1 MIEAMVHSE
10 IPGLKLLF
18 RGKVRDVYDLG
29 QELLIVTTDRISAF
43 DVILP
48 DPIPGKGRVL
58 NLLTRFWLERLKDV
72 IPTHTSDR
80 ALRDVIADPVLYDEL
95 KDRAVVVKKTQPLP
109 VECVVRGYLLGT
121 GYHDY
126 LKTGSVC
133 GIKLPAGM
141 KEAAKLP
148 HAIFTPSS
156 KAKIGQHDENITF
169 AEVIDRLGKGLAER
183 LRDVSV
189 ELYEAG
195 AKYSENKGIIIADTK
210 FEFGLIGAELTLIDE
225 VLTPDSSR
233 FWPRSSYL
241 VGSSPPS
248 FDKQFVRDYLKSTGW
263 DKTPPAPRLPD
274 DVIRKTAEK
283 YEEALKV
290 LVGQALSVSS

>member
-58 NLLTRFWLERLKDV
+58 NLLTRFWLEKLKGV

-80 ALRDVIADPVLYDEL
+80 ALRDVIQDKALHDEL
-95 KDRAVVVKKTQPLP
+95 QDRAMVVKKTRPLP

-121 GYHDY
+121 GYNDY

-133 GIKLPAGM
+133 GIKLPVGM

-148 HAIFTPSS
+148 QAIFTPSS
-156 KAKIGQHDENITF
+156 KALIGRHDENITL
-169 AEVIDRLGKGLAER
+169 ADVIDRLGMDLAKR

-189 ELYEAG
+189 KLYEAG
-195 AKYSENKGIIIADTK
+195 AKYAENKGIIIADSK

-233 FWPRSSYL
+233 FWPRSSYRAGL
-241 VGSSPPS
+241 SPPS

-283 YEEALKV
+283 YQEALRV
-290 LVGQALSVSS
+290 LTGDG